1 MLLVSTMPVRLLPLI
16 SLVPFTASATS
27 LRVSALAGPDP
38 IGDLSMAK
46 RKQPTTSCSRVVI
59 AVLVHEDQA
68 PGTARLAKERT
79 GGPSTRY
86 RAPGP
91 RTKHQGRGEEGRAED
106 HVPEEGAPSSSEHQG
121 EARRGAPGG
130 SSGSDERS
138 GARSDERRRER
149 AASWICSSSTDC
161 RNNEFSSWTSAKSD
175 SDSKNAK
182 FNGL

>member
-79 GGPSTRY
+79 GGPSTRAEDQ
-86 RAPGP
+86 APGP
-91 RTKHQGRGEEGRAED
+91 RRGGEGRG
-106 HVPEEGAPSSSEHQG
+106 P
-121 EARRGAPGG
+121 
-130 SSGSDERS
+130 
-138 GARSDERRRER
+138 
-149 AASWICSSSTDC
+149 CT
-161 RNNEFSSWTSAKSD
+161 
-175 SDSKNAK
+175 
-182 FNGL
+182 